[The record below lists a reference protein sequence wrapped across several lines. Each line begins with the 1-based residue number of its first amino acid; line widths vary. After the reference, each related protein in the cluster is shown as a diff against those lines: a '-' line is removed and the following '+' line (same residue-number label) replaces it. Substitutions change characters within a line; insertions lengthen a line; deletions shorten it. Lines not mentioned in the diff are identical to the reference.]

1 MKRSHVMRYQSP
13 AEIWDDALPL
23 GNGKLGAMVYG
34 RTDIERIPLNDDSLW
49 YGTYADRNNPALR
62 EKLPEIRRLM
72 LAGRIPEA
80 EELMMQYMVGVPS
93 CQRRYTPLG
102 ELDIALN
109 QRLPFIMG
117 GRPASEP
124 PEAYDMR
131 LNLDEGLLSVAHTQ
145 NGVKYLRE
153 MFVSEPAQVMCVR
166 VTTETPGAINLDA
179 KLDRITMADS
189 VVQDDRRPGLKAA
202 GGGWNAPSADV
213 IRSVDDQ
220 TFFMQGH
227 DAQVKFTAAFRME
240 SDGEIINPVSQLGAR
255 NASEV
260 VIYLASSTSNRSQEP
275 DKDVFA
281 RLDAAQKKGYEALK
295 REHVADFSALMDRC
309 DLWLGEE
316 ADLPT
321 DLQLKRVREGGEDG
335 ALAALYFQYG
345 RYLIASGSRR
355 GSAPLNLQGIWNA
368 EYIPM
373 WDSKFTININLQMN
387 YWLSETGNLSDL
399 HEPFMDLLE
408 TMHER
413 GKETARAMYGMRGMA
428 CHHNTDFYG
437 DCAPQDKYMAS
448 TTWVV
453 GGAWMAMHV
462 WEHYLFTRDVS
473 VLRRMY
479 PIFKDLALFYEDFLM
494 EVDGKLVTCPSVSP
508 ENRYILPDGYDTPVC
523 IAPAMDNQIL
533 REFFSACIKTIEILK
548 VDQEYAKTLE
558 DMIAKLPGDQI
569 GSKGQLLEWDKEYP
583 ELTPGM
589 GHVSHL
595 YAAYPGS
602 SINWRETPELL
613 TAVGKSLELRT
624 LHQKAQGQGRG
635 GWPLAWYINLYARM
649 LDGKLTDDAIRE
661 MLTHSATRS
670 FLNARKVFQID
681 GNLGAA
687 AGIAECLLQS
697 HVGLH
702 FLPALPESWKNGS
715 LRGFCARGGHEV
727 DLAWEEGRLKEAVVK
742 PRFDGPI
749 EVVGDVLHITCADEA
764 VSSRKTQ
771 HGFAFDARADCKYV
785 LRPYA

>member
-117 GRPASEP
+117 GRSASEP
-124 PEAYDMR
+124 PEVYDMR

-166 VTTETPGAINLDA
+166 VTTEMPGAINLDA

-355 GSAPLNLQGIWNA
+355 GSAPLNLQGIGVR
-368 EYIPM
+368 
-373 WDSKFTININLQMN
+373 
-387 YWLSETGNLSDL
+387 TG
-399 HEPFMDLLE
+399 
-408 TMHER
+408 
-413 GKETARAMYGMRGMA
+413 
-428 CHHNTDFYG
+428 
-437 DCAPQDKYMAS
+437 
-448 TTWVV
+448 
-453 GGAWMAMHV
+453 
-462 WEHYLFTRDVS
+462 
-473 VLRRMY
+473 
-479 PIFKDLALFYEDFLM
+479 
-494 EVDGKLVTCPSVSP
+494 
-508 ENRYILPDGYDTPVC
+508 
-523 IAPAMDNQIL
+523 
-533 REFFSACIKTIEILK
+533 
-548 VDQEYAKTLE
+548 
-558 DMIAKLPGDQI
+558 
-569 GSKGQLLEWDKEYP
+569 
-583 ELTPGM
+583 
-589 GHVSHL
+589 
-595 YAAYPGS
+595 
-602 SINWRETPELL
+602 
-613 TAVGKSLELRT
+613 
-624 LHQKAQGQGRG
+624 GRF
-635 GWPLAWYINLYARM
+635 
-649 LDGKLTDDAIRE
+649 
-661 MLTHSATRS
+661 H
-670 FLNARKVFQID
+670 
-681 GNLGAA
+681 
-687 AGIAECLLQS
+687 
-697 HVGLH
+697 
-702 FLPALPESWKNGS
+702 
-715 LRGFCARGGHEV
+715 
-727 DLAWEEGRLKEAVVK
+727 
-742 PRFDGPI
+742 
-749 EVVGDVLHITCADEA
+749 
-764 VSSRKTQ
+764 
-771 HGFAFDARADCKYV
+771 
-785 LRPYA
+785 